1 LQLLLEREVTLGCDD
16 GWPGARPAGI
26 LRANRM
32 RAARLYL
39 LGLPLVAALVAAA
52 CSDGPPPVSPADGAG
67 ADASLPVDATM
78 DDVAWDHVRVAYD
91 GGAGPSVTRVPV
103 KAELTSRRADVQPL
117 MFASGEMQQSGEP
130 FAEHFAGRNLSGYDR
145 TLLPTD
151 QYTPNAGAAGAHP
164 MTDLFGYSTAVESY
178 EYSKYHMNTVS
189 QWSTAGLSLVAGP
202 IVVRRPEATPLARL
216 RARAAELFTASGSD
230 IAGYTVVPAPA
241 SNPLNYLGFQGLWP
255 AFAPFRSFDPGMVP
269 SAEVI
274 GSCTLDGGYGGIPTI
289 GSMLPEYECAYNTL
303 HLTDRDG
310 QVDKTLVPGV
320 LGLSTWKEALWT
332 IDFAGRLHDAR
343 SNPVDAV
350 SDADRRGVGTRGNK
364 VVGAQPAGAAS
375 GTYLGSTPLEDVWG
389 LVMIE
394 EMDNAAELLVG
405 RLTTTDG
412 ATLGGFASK
421 TEATAYDYTS
431 QLRWFP
437 AAVTV
442 TEDAPA
448 CSPSATGDAG
458 SAACVPFPSV
468 TRLAIGDATSRSTD
482 LSALLLGHAMFF
494 GMTDPRNA
502 GIGQLVGLNLTF
514 DGDPF
519 PADDGKADGEET
531 AHDRALA
538 VLRVALVDLDRMH
551 SVALTHGSVIADT
564 STVSGGIAHPG
575 TTVTTTALG
584 HLELALRQALLAVNG
599 AITQYGAA
607 DPDPGAD
614 ALGILNAPAIHPTAP
629 GAAPTF
635 SGRVRQLIA
644 ANGAFVRDV
653 LTQADG
659 TVANAATIANGV
671 ATATPGATTLESQG
685 AAVRA
690 LVEAFLVTGDVT
702 FRDRA
707 RAVASHL
714 EAGFYSRSARMYR
727 GVEGGKDEVHMTPER
742 FGWLQSALRETHK
755 VLHVDGDRALGRDVL
770 EDRIAR
776 INKLF
781 LNGWDD
787 LNGDEHVDRATEC
800 LGARLQLAEQ
810 ALTGE
815 LGIDDFGKTTTDRDA
830 DCVPEIT
837 SNQTGA
843 VLAADV
849 WFHAP

>member
-1 LQLLLEREVTLGCDD
+1 
-16 GWPGARPAGI
+16 
-26 LRANRM
+26 M
-32 RAARLYL
+32 RAARLYV
-39 LGLPLVAALVAAA
+39 LGVPLVAALVAVA
-52 CSDGPPPVSPADGAG
+52 CSDGPAASPAGG

-78 DDVAWDHVRVAYD
+78 DDVAWDHVRVPYD
-91 GGAGPSVTRVPV
+91 AGAGPSVARVPV
-103 KAELTSRRADVQPL
+103 TAGLTSRRTDVQQL

-130 FAEHFAGRNLSGYDR
+130 FAEHFAGRNLAGYDR
-145 TLLPTD
+145 THLPTD
-151 QYTPNAGAAGAHP
+151 QYIPGNGGPAAHP
-164 MTDLFGYSTAVESY
+164 MTDLFGFSTAVESY

-189 QWSTAGLSLVAGP
+189 QWSTAGLSLAAGP
-202 IVVRRPEATPLARL
+202 ILAKRTEASPLARL
-216 RARAAELFTASGSD
+216 RARASELFVASGSD
-230 IAGYTVVPAPA
+230 LAGYTQLPAPA
-241 SNPLNYLGFQGLWP
+241 NNPLNYLGFQGLWP
-255 AFAPFRSFDPGMVP
+255 SFAPFRSFDPGMTP
-269 SAEVI
+269 APEVI
-274 GSCTLDGGYGGIPTI
+274 ASCTLDGGYGGIPTI

-303 HLTDRDG
+303 HLDDREA

-332 IDFAGRLHDAR
+332 IDFAGRLHDAT
-343 SNPVDAV
+343 SNPVDTV
-350 SDADRRGVGTRGNK
+350 SEGDRRSVGTRGNR
-364 VVGAQPAGAAS
+364 VVGAAPPGAAT

-394 EMDNAAELLVG
+394 EMDNAAELLVS

-421 TEATAYDYTS
+421 AEATAYDYTS
-431 QLRWFP
+431 PLRWFP

-442 TEDAPA
+442 TEDLPA
-448 CSPSATGDAG
+448 CPPPTAADAG
-458 SAACVPFPSV
+458 TAPCVPFPSV
-468 TRLAIGDATSRSTD
+468 TKLAIADATSRSTD

-502 GIGQLVGLNLTF
+502 GIGQLVGLGLTF

-519 PADDGKADGEET
+519 PADDGKANGEET

-538 VLRVALVDLDRMH
+538 VLRVALIDLDRMH
-551 SVALTHGSVIADT
+551 FVALDHGGVMADT
-564 STVSGGIAHPG
+564 ATVTGGVAHPG
-575 TTVTTTALG
+575 AIVTTTALG

-614 ALGILNAPAIHPTAP
+614 ALGILNTPAIHPTAL
-629 GAAPTF
+629 GAASTF

-644 ANGAFVRDV
+644 SNGAFVRDV
-653 LTQADG
+653 LTEADG
-659 TVANAATIANGV
+659 SVANGATITSGV
-671 ATATPGATTLESQG
+671 AKASAGATTLESQG

-707 RAVASHL
+707 RAVVGRL
-714 EAGFYSRSARMYR
+714 ESGFYSPAARMYR
-727 GVEGGKDEVHMTPER
+727 GVFGGKDEVHMTPER
-742 FGWLQSALRETHK
+742 FGWLQSALREAHK

-787 LNGDEHVDRATEC
+787 LNGDEHVDKATEC

-815 LGIDDFGKTTTDRDA
+815 LGIDDFGKTTTDRDG

-837 SNQTGA
+837 GNKTGA